1 MWLVLEGGMDVM
13 PSRGL
18 GMGGRH
24 LAEFIKQ
31 ALAWKETSE
40 NKAPTASSLDA
51 PG

>member
-1 MWLVLEGGMDVM
+1 MGVM
-13 PSRGL
+13 PTRGL
-18 GMGGRH
+18 GMVGRH